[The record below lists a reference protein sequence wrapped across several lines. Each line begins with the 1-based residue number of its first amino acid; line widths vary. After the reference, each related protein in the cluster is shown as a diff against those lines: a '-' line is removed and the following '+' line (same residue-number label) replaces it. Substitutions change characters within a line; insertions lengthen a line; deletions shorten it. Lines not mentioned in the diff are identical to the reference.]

1 MAKGTDFGGVHSRD
15 QLGLIQQKVVVG
27 AAEPKTNFVNI
38 PGTDG
43 TKDFTEQ
50 PAGRVTYKDRKLSWT
65 FALYPSDDWAEKL
78 REVTNALSGRRC
90 KITLDENP
98 DYYFDGRVAVKSYPR
113 DKSLRQI
120 TVEATCSPYQLKQR
134 ETVRTVQV
142 TTTVQTIRLANE
154 FKVATPRFKVTAE
167 TVIGWNGGT
176 LTLSP
181 GEHMSLDVQ
190 LPAGV
195 SNLTAKTVSGTGTL
209 TITYQEGSL

>member
-43 TKDFTEQ
+43 TKDLTEQ

-120 TVEATCSPYQLKQR
+120 TVEATCAPYQLKQQ

-142 TTTVQTIRLANE
+142 TATAQTIQLSNE
-154 FKVATPRFKVTAE
+154 FKVATPRIKATAE
-167 TVIGWNGGT
+167 TIIEWDGSSMT
-176 LTLSP
+176 LTP
-181 GEHMSLDVQ
+181 GEHQSLDFQ

-195 SNLTAKTVSGTGTL
+195 TELEVNTTGDDGTL